1 MENVYVSSEI
11 AARIKFMAKQKNVT
25 VGAMLEAIELGKNTM
40 TNFKTSMPKA
50 DNLAKIADYLD
61 CSVDYLLGRTDN
73 PEFGTPT
80 LQNSGNHIAFGN
92 SCQNNSIAIGDIA
105 RDVSSDTEELEQEI
119 CSILKRLS
127 LRKRTELLTIMY
139 HYVDENEEKEGE

>member
-73 PEFGTPT
+73 PEFGTST

-119 CSILKRLS
+119 CSILKRLP

>member
-119 CSILKRLS
+119 CSILKRLP

-139 HYVDENEEKEGE
+139 HYVDENEEQEGE